1 MSRNREEK
9 FMAIEYLGLSE
20 INGPLVVLEGVK
32 NASYEEIVEFHMDD
46 GTRKIGRIIEI
57 YEDKAVIQVFEGTD
71 GMSLGNTHT
80 RLTGRPMEIGLS
92 PEILGRTFNGIGQPI
107 DGLGDITPE
116 VKLNINVL
124 LVLVEFIKLIICHII
139 YNGNN
144 FFKNV
149 VPLFQYGN
157 RHSTVDECTAFFIK
171 IEDRFHHFKLF
182 FHWYAGVFCVKSVLL
197 EEAQTDDSGNTH
209 TRLTGRPM
217 EIGLSP
223 EILGRTLTVS
233 DSPSTV
239 WGTSPRM

>member
-107 DGLGDITPE
+107 DGLGDITPD
-116 VKLNINVL
+116 VKLNINGLPLNPVAREYPRNYINTGISAIDGLTTLIRGQKLPIFPEMVFHTTSWLHRSYSRL
-124 LVLVEFIKLIICHII
+124 LWERTLMKIL
-139 YNGNN
+139 
-144 FFKNV
+144 
-149 VPLFQYGN
+149 PLFSRQ
-157 RHSTVDECTAFFIK
+157 
-171 IEDRFHHFKLF
+171 
-182 FHWYAGVFCVKSVLL
+182 W
-197 EEAQTDDSGNTH
+197 
-209 TRLTGRPM
+209 
-217 EIGLSP
+217 
-223 EILGRTLTVS
+223 VS
-233 DSPSTV
+233 NMT
-239 WGTSPRM
+239 